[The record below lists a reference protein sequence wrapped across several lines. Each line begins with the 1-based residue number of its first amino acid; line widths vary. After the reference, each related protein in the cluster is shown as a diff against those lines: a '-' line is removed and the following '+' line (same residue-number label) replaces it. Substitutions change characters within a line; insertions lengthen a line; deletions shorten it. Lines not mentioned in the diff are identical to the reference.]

1 MIGIGGA
8 SEFLRV
14 ARVAIRWRAREDVVD
29 MALNARDAHMSADQ
43 PKRRPVVIEL
53 GPIPRSCAMSNGAGQ
68 VVRARQRE
76 WRLVVIEPS
85 ASPTSGVV
93 AYGTVGREIRPA

>member
-1 MIGIGGA
+1 MVGIGGA

-43 PKRRPVVIEL
+43 PKRRPVVIDL
-53 GPIPRSCAMSNGAGQ
+53 GPIRRNCAMSMALVKLCAPVSGNG
-68 VVRARQRE
+68 V
-76 WRLVVIEPS
+76 LL
-85 ASPTSGVV
+85 
-93 AYGTVGREIRPA
+93 